1 MYFFQK
7 NVSQVNMIKKKTN
20 TVDRDDELFKENND
34 QFFSNHSD
42 NNQFINITN
51 NFGDIA
57 KDNLRKSKRSNI
69 FKQGIKSKSLDIFD
83 RPDLSSVSSQ
93 PSSRRQLSRVRSLA
107 SIPEHSI
114 QVRNKH

>member
-34 QFFSNHSD
+34 QFFYNHSD
-42 NNQFINITN
+42 NIQFINITN
-51 NFGDIA
+51 NVGDIA